1 MRRIFKWIAI
11 LVAVLVLVVVALPFF
26 INVNQFKPMLESQL
40 STALNREVRLG
51 NLRLSLLAGEVTAGD
66 LTVSED
72 QAFGKPA
79 FIQAKSLSVGAEI
92 WPFLMSRKLIVT
104 YLTIDQP
111 EIALVQAP
119 SGAWNF
125 SSLGARSG
133 RPTAKPREAGPS
145 MPLDLSVQLVRI
157 TNGRLLLGRT
167 VGHWK
172 PLRLDQVNLELRNF
186 SATSA
191 FPVTLSANVAGGGSL
206 RLDGQ
211 AGPIDPADSALTPV
225 NANIHLARLDLAA
238 TGMNDF
244 APQLSGL
251 ISLDG
256 SGQSDGRT
264 MRIQAKLT
272 AEKLKLS
279 AKGSPAT
286 VPLQLDVAAD
296 RDVRRHTGV
305 IRQGDIH
312 IGGAT
317 AHLTGS
323 YAEQGDSVVLNLRLA
338 GPGMPVQQLEGLL
351 PALGVT
357 LPAGTRLEGGTA
369 TVALDMAGPADKL
382 VTSGTLSL
390 DHSRLAGFDLPKK
403 MASIERLAGI
413 KSAPDTEIQTLH
425 ATVRVAPEGDSA
437 QDMLLS
443 LPAIGDVS
451 GAGTVSP
458 ANALDFHMVAAVHT
472 SGLAAVID
480 NTPIPFTVQ
489 GTCSD
494 PQFRPDVKAVIEE
507 KAKGLEKA
515 AGGLLKGILG
525 GK

>member
-1 MRRIFKWIAI
+1 MRIVKWIAI
-11 LVAVLVLVVVALPFF
+11 LAAALILVVVALPFF

-40 STALNREVRLG
+40 STALNRQVKLG
-51 NLRLSLLAGEVTAGD
+51 NLKLSLLAGQVTADD
-66 LTVSED
+66 LSVSED

-111 EIALVQAP
+111 DIILVQAP

-125 SSLGARSG
+125 SSLGAKASG
-133 RPTAKPREAGPS
+133 AAAAPHQPGPS
-145 MPLDLSVQLVRI
+145 MPLDLSVKLIRI
-157 TNGRLLLGRT
+157 TNGRVKLGRT

-172 PLRLDQVNLELRNF
+172 PLRLEQVSLEVSNF
-186 SATSA
+186 SATTA
-191 FPVTLSANVAGGGSL
+191 FPISLSAKVTGGGSL
-206 RLDGQ
+206 QLDGQ
-211 AGPIDPADSALTPV
+211 AGPINPADSALTPV
-225 NANIHLARLDLAA
+225 SANLHLSQLDLVA

-244 APQLSGL
+244 APQLAGL
-251 ISLDG
+251 VSFDG

-264 MRIQAKLT
+264 MRFKAKLK

-279 AKGSPAT
+279 AKGSAAT
-286 VPLQLDVAAD
+286 VPLQLDLAAD
-296 RDVRRHTGV
+296 HDVRRHTGT
-305 IRQGDIH
+305 IHQGDIH

-317 AHLTGS
+317 AHLTGT
-323 YAEQGDSVVLNLRLA
+323 YAEQGDAVILNLKLS
-338 GPGMPVQQLEGLL
+338 GPAMPVQQLEGML

-357 LPAGTRLEGGTA
+357 LPAGSRLEGGTA
-369 TVALDMAGPADKL
+369 SVALAMAGPADKL
-382 VTSGTLSL
+382 VTTGTLSL
-390 DHSRLAGFDLPKK
+390 DNSKLAGFDLPQK
-403 MASIERLAGI
+403 MASIEKLAGI
-413 KSAPDTEIQTLH
+413 KASPDTDIQTLH
-425 ATVRVAPEGDSA
+425 ATVRVAPEGTSA
-437 QDMLLS
+437 EDMLLS

-458 ANALDFHMVAAVHT
+458 ANALDFHMSATVHT
-472 SGLAAVID
+472 TGLASVIG

-494 PQFRPDVKAVIEE
+494 PQFRPDVKAVVKE

>member
-1 MRRIFKWIAI
+1 MRRILKWIAI
-11 LVAVLVLVVVALPFF
+11 LVAALVVVAVALPFF
-26 INVNQFKPMLESQL
+26 INVNQFRPMLETQL
-40 STALNREVRLG
+40 STALNREVKLG
-51 NLRLSLLAGEVTAGD
+51 NLKLSLLAGEVTADD

-92 WPFLMSRKLIVT
+92 WPFLLSRKLIVT

-111 EIALVQAP
+111 EIVLVQAP

-125 SSLGARSG
+125 SSLGARSSQ
-133 RPTAKPREAGPS
+133 TAAAPHQSGPS

-157 TNGRLLLGRT
+157 TNGRLMLGRT

-172 PLRLDQVNLELRNF
+172 PLRLEQVNLELRNF
-186 SATSA
+186 SAASA
-191 FPVTLSANVAGGGSL
+191 FPITLSAKVAGGGSL
-206 RLDGQ
+206 QLDGQ
-211 AGPIDPADSALTPV
+211 AGPIDPADSAMTPV
-225 NANIHLARLDLAA
+225 SANIHLAQLDLAA

-264 MRIQAKLT
+264 LRVKAKLK

-286 VPLQLDVAAD
+286 VPLQLDVATE
-296 RDVRRHTGV
+296 RNIRQHTGI

-312 IGGAT
+312 IGGAS
-317 AHLTGS
+317 AHLTGT
-323 YAEQGDSVVLNLRLA
+323 YAEQGDSVILNLKLA
-338 GPGMPVQQLEGLL
+338 GPGMPVQQLEGIL

-369 TVALDMAGPADKL
+369 SVALDMAGPADKL
-382 VTSGTLSL
+382 VSSGTLSL
-390 DHSRLAGFDLPKK
+390 DNSKLAGFNLPQK

-443 LPAIGDVS
+443 LPAIGDLS

-458 ANALDFHMVAAVHT
+458 ANVLDFHLVAAVHT

-480 NTPIPFTVQ
+480 NTPIPFTVE

-494 PQFRPDVKAVIEE
+494 PQFRPDLKAVVKE